1 MKKILFAVITCTCFS
16 AISYAQEAKKDE
28 AVGLTRRAV
37 STNDQKVDKAKTNSE
52 ASANTMQDYRKAGLD
67 DEKIASMNA
76 KMSAIEAKKREINQ
90 DKKLTASEKKV
101 ALNKLE
107 AEKVN
112 IQKTV
117 MGEAG
122 YKKFQEN
129 KPAEQ
134 TKTKPK
140 KS

>member
-1 MKKILFAVITCTCFS
+1 MKKILFAVLTCTCFT
-16 AISYAQEAKKDE
+16 AVSYAQEAKKE
-28 AVGLTRRAV
+28 KVAGYTRRAV
-37 STNDQKVDKAKTNSE
+37 STNDQKLEKVKTTNDAA
-52 ASANTMQDYRKAGLD
+52 ASSMQEYRKAGLD
-67 DEKIASMNA
+67 DEKIVSMNA
-76 KMSAIEAKKREINQ
+76 KMSSIEAKKREINQ

-107 AEKVN
+107 NEKVY
-112 IQKTV
+112 IQKTI
-117 MGEAG
+117 MGEAT

-129 KPAEQ
+129 KPIEE